1 MVEVA
6 SEKRSGRAPAAD
18 PKSYG
23 RSRVSN
29 GNVLLPGV
37 DQRSVWVRRAKDLIR
52 EHIADLGGFDNCS
65 AAERSII
72 RRASVL
78 TIELERL
85 EVKFARAGEA
95 SADDLDLYQRTAGN
109 LRRLL
114 ESVGLQRRP
123 RAVTLD
129 GTAEAVPFTPMRS
142 RWATE
147 VVTEKEP
154 AE

>member
-1 MVEVA
+1 VVEVA

-18 PKSYG
+18 PKEYA

-37 DQRSVWVRRAKDLIR
+37 DQRSTWVRRAKDLIR
-52 EHIADLGGFDNCS
+52 EHISDLGGTSNTS

-72 RRASVL
+72 RRAATL
-78 TIELERL
+78 TVELERL
-85 EVKFARAGEA
+85 EAKFAAAGEA

-114 ESVGLQRRP
+114 EAVGLQRRP
-123 RAVTLD
+123 RNALTLD
-129 GTAEAVPFTPMRS
+129 DGSEAFSPMRA
-142 RWATE
+142 RWAAG
-147 VVTEKEP
+147 VATEKEP